1 LLKFKEPPMKS
12 HSMMFPRGAAS
23 ALLLMLALAG
33 CAHGPSA
40 SLVTLQAVNEPNE
53 NNKRLN
59 ASFREVQRLEH
70 HSLIE
75 VVVDSGGSVS
85 SSLFYGKGFCAV
97 MRARGWARASP
108 TTLGAGRWQLRNADA
123 PPDASLDPV
132 EEAIE
137 AMSPNRAPMKPLT
150 TAQCSLMRW

>member
-1 LLKFKEPPMKS
+1 MEVVMKYRS
-12 HSMMFPRGAAS
+12 TMFRRGAAT

-33 CAHGPSA
+33 CAHAPSA
-40 SLVTLQAVNEPNE
+40 ALVTLQAVDEPNE

-59 ASFREVQRLEH
+59 ASFREVQRGEH

-75 VVVDSGGSVS
+75 VVVQSGGSVS
-85 SSLFYGKGFCAV
+85 SSLFHAKGFCAV
-97 MRARGWARASP
+97 MRARGWARASS

-123 PPDASLDPV
+123 PPEASIDPA
-132 EEAIE
+132 EAAIE